1 MIKLINLIR
10 NLYLRILIINSKE
23 NFNNDPCIFCN
34 RLFETNNKQ

>member
-1 MIKLINLIR
+1 MIHAYFVIDCLKQ
-10 NLYLRILIINSKE
+10 IINSKE